1 MDEIHQTPILTGV
14 SSHIIQYAHSGNQAL
29 ALDRIVRYHQ
39 AFLHPQSVS
48 GYRKI
53 NTKLISN
60 DQEKDITY

>member
-1 MDEIHQTPILTGV
+1 MDSSDTSLTGV

-29 ALDRIVRYHQ
+29 ALERIVGYHQ